1 MFIFIVLSGQRIGPE
16 SFLAQSGI
24 DLQSFD
30 TELSEV
36 SLHPFIP
43 HSSTSAPHHPF
54 PGVVQ
59 GGGEWGIAVS
69 P

>member
-16 SFLAQSGI
+16 SFLAQSGV

-36 SLHPFIP
+36 SGQLKFI
-43 HSSTSAPHHPF
+43 
-54 PGVVQ
+54 
-59 GGGEWGIAVS
+59 
-69 P
+69 